1 MDIKNTVRPLL
12 PPTSRAFLNKSDQLE
27 NAIQALL
34 QQNQILQEQI
44 GMLQKQTIELQK
56 SQDTLLRQI
65 GYGNLEYATHDSS
78 HSKILLV
85 GWYGAQNFGDD
96 LMCRTII
103 EHLPDNLLSVTTVL
117 VWDNKDLPTDYFG
130 TKVRILHY
138 PASTWDIE
146 YLDSNFDTIV
156 WGGGAIL
163 DDNQFTDNQHNINAG
178 NLFIRLNKRVLERN
192 GHVWCIG
199 LSSNDHLADA
209 EYIENL
215 NFIVNRCDHFSLRD
229 PYSLSA
235 LQAAGIDTG
244 NVTLCEDIAFASSE
258 ICSLPMK
265 KPSTNKD
272 GFRLAVFALANIE
285 KADAYAHA
293 LESIIS
299 ILERD
304 SLNPTID
311 LIPFLKLDDNDDL
324 FFEHLIGCMNKRAAS
339 RCNLRSYVCRPSQ
352 LRLEQYDAVLSSKY
366 HAALIALIQQVP
378 TLCIYDQ
385 DHPHYKNKMTHLAE
399 LAEMPQWAISLNEFF
414 VSPIEQFK
422 PLAQAM
428 ETKTDTFTLNK
439 TVRSSQEWLN
449 KICSEIT
456 V

>member
-1 MDIKNTVRPLL
+1 MDIKNTVWPLL

-44 GMLQKQTIELQK
+44 GMLQKQIIELQK
-56 SQDTLLRQI
+56 SQDTLRRQI

-103 EHLPDNLLSVTTVL
+103 EHLPDNLLSGTTVL

-130 TKVRILHY
+130 SKVRILHY

-146 YLDSNFDTIV
+146 YLGSNFDTII

-163 DDNQFTDNQHNINAG
+163 DDNPFTDNQRNINTG

-199 LSSNDHLADA
+199 LSSNDHLTDA

-215 NFIVNRCDHFSLRD
+215 SFIVNRCDYFSLRD
-229 PYSLSA
+229 PYSLSV
-235 LQAAGIDTG
+235 LQAAGINTS
-244 NVTLCEDIAFASSE
+244 NVILCEDIAFASSE
-258 ICSLPMK
+258 ICSLAK
-265 KPSTNKD
+265 RKPSTNKD
-272 GFRLAVFALANIE
+272 RFKLAVFALAAIE
-285 KADAYAHA
+285 KADAYACA
-293 LESIIS
+293 LENIIT
-299 ILERD
+299 ILEHD

-324 FFEHLIGCMNKRAAS
+324 FFEQVISRMNNRAGS
-339 RCNLRSYVCRPSQ
+339 RCNIRPYVCKPSQ
-352 LRLEQYDAVLSSKY
+352 LRLEQYDAALSTKY

-385 DHPHYKNKMTHLAE
+385 DHPHYKNKMKHLAE
-399 LAEMPQWAISLNEFF
+399 LAEMPQWAISLDEFF
-414 VSPIEQFK
+414 ASPIGQFK
-422 PLAQAM
+422 LLSQAI
-428 ETKTDTFTLNK
+428 ETKTDTFQLDK
-439 TVRSSQEWLN
+439 TVRSSQGWLN